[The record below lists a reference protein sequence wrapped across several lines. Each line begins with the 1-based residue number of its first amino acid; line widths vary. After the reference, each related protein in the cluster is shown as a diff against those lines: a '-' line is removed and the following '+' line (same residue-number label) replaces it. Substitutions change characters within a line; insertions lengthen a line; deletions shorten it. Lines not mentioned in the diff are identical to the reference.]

1 MSPPLRIPEPYVP
14 GLTAVAALDP
24 KVAAELLAAVKTV
37 PHLLTTSRLVEHV
50 RDNVPALDK
59 AEDVL
64 DALLSLTTLLPEG
77 GDGVLELAR
86 DVAESPD
93 LDLDEATRH
102 RLVRR
107 LEGLLGVDSFVL
119 AARASEIVTEFPKVF
134 HDARILTDLRP
145 VFGPDP
151 TSGPQAAL
159 LVATLKLEYH
169 LSEGPVDVDF
179 FALDYSDLLRLRDI
193 VDRAIAKHTSL
204 RALIDKMDLPY
215 WEYRD
220 LEEGRDVDQDH

>member
-1 MSPPLRIPEPYVP
+1 MSPRLRIPEPYVP
-14 GLTAVAALDP
+14 GLTAVAALDA
-24 KVAAELLAAVKTV
+24 KVAAELLAAVQRV

-50 RDNVPALDK
+50 RDKVPALDD
-59 AEDVL
+59 AEDIL

-77 GDGVLELAR
+77 GDGVSELAR

-102 RLVRR
+102 ELVQR

-134 HDARILTDLRP
+134 HDARVLTDLRP

-151 TSGPQAAL
+151 TGGPQAAL

-169 LSEGPVDVDF
+169 LADGPVDVDF

-193 VDRAIAKHTSL
+193 VDRALAKHTSL
-204 RALIDKMDLPY
+204 RGLIDKMDLPY
-215 WEYRD
+215 WEYREF
-220 LEEGRDVDQDH
+220 EEGPDADQDH

>member
-1 MSPPLRIPEPYVP
+1 MSPRLRIPEPYVP

-24 KVAAELLAAVKTV
+24 KVADELLAAVQTV

-50 RDNVPALDK
+50 RDKVPALDK

-77 GDGVLELAR
+77 GDGVSELAR

-93 LDLDEATRH
+93 LDLDEAARH
-102 RLVRR
+102 ELVQR

-134 HDARILTDLRP
+134 HEARILTDLRP

-151 TSGPQAAL
+151 TRGPQAAL

-169 LSEGPVDVDF
+169 LADGPVDVDF
-179 FALDYSDLLRLRDI
+179 FALDYSDLLRLREI

-204 RALIDKMDLPY
+204 RGLIDKMDLPY
-215 WEYRD
+215 WEYREF
-220 LEEGRDVDQDH
+220 EERRDAD

>member
-1 MSPPLRIPEPYVP
+1 MSPRLRIPEPYVP
-14 GLTAVAALDP
+14 GLTAVAALDSQ
-24 KVAAELLAAVKTV
+24 VADELFAAVQTV

-50 RDNVPALDK
+50 SDRVPALEN

-64 DALLSLTTLLPEG
+64 DALLSLTTLLPES
-77 GDGVLELAR
+77 GDGISELAR

-93 LDLDEATRH
+93 LDLDETTRAG
-102 RLVRR
+102 LVRR

-169 LSEGPVDVDF
+169 PADGPVSAEF
-179 FALDYSDLLRLRDI
+179 FALDYSDLLRLREI

-204 RALIDKMDLPY
+204 RGVIDRMDLPY
-215 WEYRD
+215 WEYREF
-220 LEEGRDVDQDH
+220 EEGRDADQDH